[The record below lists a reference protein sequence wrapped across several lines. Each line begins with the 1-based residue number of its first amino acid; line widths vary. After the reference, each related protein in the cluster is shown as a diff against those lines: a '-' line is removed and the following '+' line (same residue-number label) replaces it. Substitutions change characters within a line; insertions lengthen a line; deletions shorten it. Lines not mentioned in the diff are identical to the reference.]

1 MTTSKIGTLLLLTS
15 LALGVIY
22 GSYVM
27 YIVITPLYSFKG
39 VISGEIAIAW
49 YKLEMSEKEIHLSTL
64 DTIRILAF
72 PLYTLGFFSITIG
85 IAGAFITLRKS
96 RLKQVIMEINLA
108 ASLSA
113 IIYSALIVQLGR
125 LIAREASHLDIDL
138 VYTNNAGLVNFGQ
151 TEVYKHITTKLL
163 EPGPVMLITTAYL
176 ILTMVTI
183 ILSREKRV

>member
-1 MTTSKIGTLLLLTS
+1 MGTFLMLTS

-39 VISGEIAIAW
+39 VVSGEIAVAW

-72 PLYTLGFFSITIG
+72 PLYTLGFFSIAIG
-85 IAGAFITLRKS
+85 IAGAFITLTKS
-96 RLKQVIMEINLA
+96 RLKQVIMEMNLA

-113 IIYSALIVQLGR
+113 VIYSALIIQLGR

-138 VYTNNAGLVNFGQ
+138 VYTNNAGLVDFGR
-151 TEVYKHITTKLL
+151 TEVFKHAVTNLL
-163 EPGPVMLITTAYL
+163 NPGPVLAITTFYL
-176 ILTMVTI
+176 VMTVIALI
-183 ILSREKRV
+183 IEQKTVNIN